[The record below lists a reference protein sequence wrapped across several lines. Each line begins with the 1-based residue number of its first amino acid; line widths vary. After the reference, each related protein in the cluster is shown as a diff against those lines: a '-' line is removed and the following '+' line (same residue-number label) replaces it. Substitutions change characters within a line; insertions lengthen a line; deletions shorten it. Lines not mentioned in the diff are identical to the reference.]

1 MTLAVARTSFQWIGC
16 ALALVSL
23 AACGSIGGR
32 PIESGSIATSVPIE
46 KAYIDMPP
54 GGPGVVGVIER
65 RFANSTTQEIILSN
79 RSHTPGQN
87 MVTATLFGPVKSV
100 TGPENVQANPAISL
114 SAIGAEMR
122 QVLPGVPMRV
132 SPYFAQSRYGSFGYA
147 MGGSAQ
153 GDTCIYAWQ
162 RIRTPDLDSNFTIGQ
177 GTITLRLRLCE
188 PNTTEANLLAV
199 MTGMTISSYFMAA
212 NWNPYGGAP
221 PIPADLGK
229 LGTTV
234 LPTAQVTPQLAP
246 EPAPVAVQAAPAR
259 RVVRKAAPVEAAPVA
274 ADVPAPD
281 AAAGRF
287 EDYAAVPPPPTL
299 SP

>member
-1 MTLAVARTSFQWIGC
+1 MNRAFSRSPLGMVGC
-16 ALALVSL
+16 ALALASL

-32 PIESGSIATSVPIE
+32 NIQSGSIATSVTID
-46 KAYIDMPP
+46 KAFVDMPP

-65 RFANSTTQEIILSN
+65 HYANSTTQEIVLSN

-100 TGPENVQANPAISL
+100 TGPENTQANPAITL

-122 QVLPGVPMRV
+122 QALPGVPMRV
-132 SPYFAQSRYGSFGYA
+132 SPYYAQNRYGSFGYA

-162 RIRTPDLDSNFTIGQ
+162 RIRTPDLDSNMTIGQ

-199 MTGMTISSYFMAA
+199 MTGMTISSYIMAA

-221 PIPADLGK
+221 PIPADLGR

-246 EPAPVAVQAAPAR
+246 EPAPASAAPVR
-259 RVVRKAAPVEAAPVA
+259 RVVRKAPVEAADPVPA
-274 ADVPAPD
+274 ADS
-281 AAAGRF
+281 GRF
-287 EDYAAVPPPPTL
+287 DDFAAVPPPQL
-299 SP
+299 

>member
-1 MTLAVARTSFQWIGC
+1 MTFALARSPFGLIGC
-16 ALALVSL
+16 TLALVSL

-32 PIESGSIATSVPIE
+32 NIQSGSIATRVPIE
-46 KAYIDMPP
+46 TAFVDMPP
-54 GGPGVVGVIER
+54 GGPGVVGVVER
-65 RFANSTTQEIILSN
+65 HFANSTTQEIVLTN

-100 TGPENVQANPAISL
+100 TGPENIQANPAISL

-122 QVLPGVPMRV
+122 EVLPGVPMRV

-162 RIRTPDLDSNFTIGQ
+162 RIRTPDLDSNMTIGQ

-234 LPTAQVTPQLAP
+234 LPTAPVVVPQLAP
-246 EPAPVAVQAAPAR
+246 APAPVQAAPVR
-259 RVVRKAAPVEAAPVA
+259 RAVRKAPAAAPVA
-274 ADVPAPD
+274 AAEAPAPE
-281 AAAGRF
+281 AVNRY
-287 EDYAAVPPPPTL
+287 EDYAAVPPPQL
-299 SP
+299 